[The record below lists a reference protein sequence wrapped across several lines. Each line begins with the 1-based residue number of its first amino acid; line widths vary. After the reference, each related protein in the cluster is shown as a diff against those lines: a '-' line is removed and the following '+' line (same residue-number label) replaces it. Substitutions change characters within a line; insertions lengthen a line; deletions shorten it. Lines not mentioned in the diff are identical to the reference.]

1 MAGTPT
7 VGLLVTIEAKPGR
20 ERDVEQFLDSGLSLV
35 NQEPGTA
42 LWFALH
48 LGGSRYG
55 IFDAFLD
62 DDGRDAHLHGKVAE
76 ALSPRP
82 PICSPDRPTSRR
94 STFRPRSYPDR
105 TRGRACDRA
114 GGYDGAACSTRMAAH
129 PPPDTRWPVGR
140 QPCSTSVCRRLRPSD
155 TSNAST
161 RTLSSR

>member
-76 ALSPRP
+76 AL
-82 PICSPDRPTSRR
+82 IAQTADLFT
-94 STFRPRSYPDR
+94 
-105 TRGRACDRA
+105 G
-114 GGYDGAACSTRMAAH
+114 
-129 PPPDTRWPVGR
+129 PPDIQKIDIQAAKLP
-140 QPCSTSVCRRLRPSD
+140 
-155 TSNAST
+155 
-161 RTLSSR
+161 